1 MAWGDDAIVA
11 TRSYR
16 TGEGARSSAPS
27 PARRRST
34 QAAIVNH
41 VRRAQREPQMAWGG
55 DAIVVR
61 HPFVRGRARAA
72 AHPPQRG
79 IVPRAHVQHD
89 RRRPRLRALPRAV
102 VGGGAGGAHTPA
114 RGVWAAHARIS
125 APTYPLPPAR
135 ARGFAPPPNG
145 TGAACAAKHAAAS
158 EEKRSAAGS
167 IVCGACGVERRRGR
181 VSQRIGGCFWVR
193 RTLEGV

>member
-61 HPFVRGRARAA
+61 HPFVRGGRAQ
-72 AHPPQRG
+72 QRT
-79 IVPRAHVQHD
+79 
-89 RRRPRLRALPRAV
+89 LPS
-102 VGGGAGGAHTPA
+102 AGLY
-114 RGVWAAHARIS
+114 R
-125 APTYPLPPAR
+125 APTSSMTVDDPA
-135 ARGFAPPPNG
+135 
-145 TGAACAAKHAAAS
+145 
-158 EEKRSAAGS
+158 
-167 IVCGACGVERRRGR
+167 
-181 VSQRIGGCFWVR
+181 
-193 RTLEGV
+193 